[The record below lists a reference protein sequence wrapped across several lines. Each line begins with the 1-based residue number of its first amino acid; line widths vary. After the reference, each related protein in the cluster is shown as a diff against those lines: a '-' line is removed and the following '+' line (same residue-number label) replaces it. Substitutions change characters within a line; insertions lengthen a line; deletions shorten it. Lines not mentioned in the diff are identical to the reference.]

1 MNAPACPKCKSPLV
15 GRTHRN
21 GMTEQ
26 ALSLAYVYPFKC
38 QVCQHRFRRLRW
50 GERYVRVHLDRR
62 DTERLPTRIP
72 VTIHWKDG
80 GQGQGT
86 VRDIS
91 VMGCGIETEAVVPM
105 GALVLLQLEPE
116 GEPPIDIDVGE
127 VRSRQPRRIGVR
139 FARVAPT
146 HSERIRQI
154 VQRLLAARPT

>member
-1 MNAPACPKCKSPLV
+1 MNALACPKCKSPLV

-91 VMGCGIETEAVVPM
+91 VMGCGIETAAVVPL

>member
-50 GERYVRVHLDRR
+50 GERYVRVPLDRR

-146 HSERIRQI
+146 HSERIRQV

>member
-50 GERYVRVHLDRR
+50 GERYVRVPLDRR

>member
-1 MNAPACPKCKSPLV
+1 MNALACPKCKSPLV

-91 VMGCGIETEAVVPM
+91 VMGCGIETEAVVPV
-105 GALVLLQLEPE
+105 GALVLLQLEPG

>member
-15 GRTHRN
+15 GRTHRT

>member
-1 MNAPACPKCKSPLV
+1 MNALACPKCKSPLV

>member
-91 VMGCGIETEAVVPM
+91 VMGCGIETEAAVPM

>member
-15 GRTHRN
+15 GRTHRK

-91 VMGCGIETEAVVPM
+91 VMGCGIETEAAVPM